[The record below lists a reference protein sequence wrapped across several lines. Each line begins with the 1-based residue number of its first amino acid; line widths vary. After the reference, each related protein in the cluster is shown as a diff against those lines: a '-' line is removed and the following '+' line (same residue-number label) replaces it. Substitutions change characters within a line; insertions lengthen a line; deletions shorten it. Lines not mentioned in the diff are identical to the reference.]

1 MILNPVIQGGTEE
14 KVYKI
19 TDKTGGSFPASAK
32 AGEFVSPNEPN
43 APNSIKTQSGKIVP
57 FRSKF
62 GDIYFIMPAEDVIV
76 E

>member
-57 FRSKF
+57 FRSVPNLETS
-62 GDIYFIMPAEDVIV
+62 ILSCRQRM
-76 E
+76 